1 MRQTKKAF
9 TLIELLVV
17 ISIISLLI
25 AILLPALQ
33 SSRVT
38 AQMTQSAVNV
48 RQLFMF
54 VGYYAN
60 DYNQSNPYVTFPTV
74 AGTAPYNY
82 QGKYTQ
88 PASFYSFNW
97 ASVLW
102 DARYIEDYQVYWSP
116 ARDMSASYGAGYAML
131 GQRFGGVTGV
141 ASMLTRNNPAAYT
154 GQAGLYWP
162 MVGYGMVAQGV
173 NTNYANVINPDRA
186 VRLKLDRTICMAE
199 SWNNSLQVPQIPAA
213 GSHAVVPGGSPTM
226 VPSGARQLLSRLYSY
241 RGNVVRS

>member
-1 MRQTKKAF
+1 
-9 TLIELLVV
+9 
-17 ISIISLLI
+17 
-25 AILLPALQ
+25 
-33 SSRVT
+33 
-38 AQMTQSAVNV
+38 
-48 RQLFMF
+48 
-54 VGYYAN
+54 
-60 DYNQSNPYVTFPTV
+60 
-74 AGTAPYNY
+74 
-82 QGKYTQ
+82 
-88 PASFYSFNW
+88 
-97 ASVLW
+97 
-102 DARYIEDYQVYWSP
+102 
-116 ARDMSASYGAGYAML
+116 MSASYGAGYAML